1 MTTPEKPR
9 SRARGVARLRDSI
22 SQSSKQV
29 QQPDDYAAEIVDTV
43 RESLLVLDGN
53 LRVISANRSF
63 CRTFKVTPEET
74 KGQSFY
80 SLGSGQWDILKLQEL
95 METLLQR
102 NPTIEAYEVE
112 CDFPLIGRR
121 VMCLNARKIHR
132 KGQQAQTI
140 LLAIEDIT
148 DRKEVEQQTQKA
160 RVYAENI
167 VETVREPLL
176 ILDREFRV
184 VSANRSFY
192 STFQVTRDE
201 TENKPIY
208 ELGDKQWDIPALHL
222 LEQTISTH
230 NEVRDVEVT
239 HYFPRIGYKTMLLN
253 ARKILEQA
261 GQRQLILL
269 AIEDITAR
277 KRAEEALFQEK
288 ERAEVTLKSI
298 GDGVITTDAEGVV
311 QYLNPVAAT
320 LTGWTVDEARGQPL
334 TRVFHIVD
342 EDHNPA
348 PDPVARCLAEECITG
363 LANHTILI
371 RRDGKEFS
379 IQDSVAPIRHRDG
392 RILGAVLVFRDATEA
407 RRIGLQ
413 MAHQAT
419 HDALTGLVNRE
430 EFEHRLERVLETTRI
445 QEADHAMCYMDLDQF
460 KVINDTCGHAA
471 GDELLRQIGRLLQQ
485 HVRERDT
492 LARLGGDEFGL
503 LMEHCSLKQAERVA
517 HAVRAALQNF
527 QFLWDKKTF
536 SIGVSIGLV
545 PITDTGEGISGVVRA
560 ADTACYAAK
569 ENGGNRIHV
578 YGEDDPELAQ
588 RHGVTRWVT
597 RINQA
602 LEEERFCLYFQPIS
616 PVVSGEMLGEHY
628 ELLLRMKDEEGR
640 IVLPGAFLPAA
651 ERYDLATRL
660 DGWVIHSMLEWLAR
674 HRDHL
679 ERLYLCEINLSGQSL
694 GNEEFLRT
702 VIREFDETN
711 IPAEKIC
718 FEVTETAAIANLTRA
733 THFIQTLKA
742 RGCRF
747 ALDDFGSGLS
757 SFAYL
762 KNLPV
767 DFLKIDGVFV
777 KNMVDD
783 PTDLAMV
790 KSINE
795 IGHTMGK
802 RTIAEFVESADILR
816 KLKLPEIGV
825 DYAQGYHIGR
835 PRPITDIS

>member
-1 MTTPEKPR
+1 
-9 SRARGVARLRDSI
+9 
-22 SQSSKQV
+22 
-29 QQPDDYAAEIVDTV
+29 
-43 RESLLVLDGN
+43 
-53 LRVISANRSF
+53 
-63 CRTFKVTPEET
+63 
-74 KGQSFY
+74 
-80 SLGSGQWDILKLQEL
+80 
-95 METLLQR
+95 
-102 NPTIEAYEVE
+102 
-112 CDFPLIGRR
+112 
-121 VMCLNARKIHR
+121 
-132 KGQQAQTI
+132 
-140 LLAIEDIT
+140 LAIEDIT
-148 DRKEVEQQTQKA
+148 DRREAEQQRRRA

-192 STFQVTRDE
+192 TTFQVTRDE
-201 TENKPIY
+201 TENTPLY
-208 ELGDKQWDIPALHL
+208 ELGDRQWDIPTLHL

-230 NEVRDVEVT
+230 EEVRDVEVT
-239 HYFPRIGYKTMLLN
+239 HDFPGIGHKTMLLN
-253 ARKILEQA
+253 ARRVLEQT
-261 GQRQLILL
+261 GRRQLVLL
-269 AIEDITAR
+269 AMEDITAR

-311 QYLNPVAAT
+311 QYLNPVATT
-320 LTGWTVDEARGQPL
+320 LTGWTVDEAHGQPL
-334 TRVFHIVD
+334 TKVFHIVD
-342 EDHNPA
+342 ENHNPA
-348 PDPVARCLAEECITG
+348 RDPVARCLEEQCVTG

-379 IQDSVAPIRHRDG
+379 IEDSVAPIRRRDG
-392 RILGAVLVFRDATEA
+392 GILGAVLVFRDATET

-430 EFEHRLERVLETTRI
+430 EFEHRLKRVMETIRI
-445 QEADHAMCYMDLDQF
+445 QEADHALCYLDLDQF
-460 KVINDTCGHAA
+460 KIINDTCGHAA
-471 GDELLRQIGRLLQQ
+471 GDELLRQVGRLLRQ

-503 LMEHCSLKQAERVA
+503 LMEHCSLKQAERAA
-517 HAVRAALQNF
+517 HAVRSALEDF
-527 QFLWDKKTF
+527 RFVWDARTF

-545 PITDTGEGISGVVRA
+545 PIIENGDGISGVVRA

-569 ENGGNRIHV
+569 ENGGNRVHV
-578 YGEDDPELAQ
+578 YGDGDPELAQ
-588 RHGVTRWVT
+588 RHGVTQWVA
-597 RINQA
+597 RIHRA
-602 LEEERFCLYFQPIS
+602 LEEGHFCLYSQPIS
-616 PVVSGEMLGEHY
+616 PLVGGEIQGAHY
-628 ELLLRMKDEEGR
+628 EVLLRMEDEEGR

-651 ERYDLATRL
+651 ERYDLATKL
-660 DGWVIHSMLEWLAR
+660 DGWVIHAMFEWLTC
-674 HRDHL
+674 HREHL
-679 ERLYLCEINLSGQSL
+679 EQLYLCEINLSGHSL
-694 GNEEFLRT
+694 GNEEFLRA
-702 VIREFDETN
+702 VIREFDEAN

-718 FEVTETAAIANLTRA
+718 FEVTETAAIANLARA
-733 THFIQTLKA
+733 THFIQTLRA

-777 KNMVDD
+777 KNIADD
-783 PTDLAMV
+783 PTDLALV

-802 RTIAEFVESADILR
+802 RTIAEFVENAAILR
-816 KLKLPEIGV
+816 KLRLPEIGV

-835 PRPITDIS
+835 PRPITDML